1 MQQGGYLMKKFM
13 MAALVVLLLVQFIP
27 VARPACAL
35 SKADFAPKRRALC
48 EIFVEPN

>member
-1 MQQGGYLMKKFM
+1 MKRTFV
-13 MAALVVLLLVQFIP
+13 ALLIMLLVAQVLP
-27 VARPACAL
+27 MVHTAVAL